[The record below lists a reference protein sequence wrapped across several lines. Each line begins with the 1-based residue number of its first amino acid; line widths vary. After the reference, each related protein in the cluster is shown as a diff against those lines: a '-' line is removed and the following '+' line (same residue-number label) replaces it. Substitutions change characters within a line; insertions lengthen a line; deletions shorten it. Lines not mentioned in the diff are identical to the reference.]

1 MGESKNVFGEV
12 LIPCSFEPLTG
23 FYRDGCCTTGEE
35 DRGKHTVC
43 AVMTDDFLTF
53 SASRGNDL
61 STPME
66 DFGFPGL
73 KAGDR
78 WCLCVD
84 RWVEAWEAGFAPKV
98 VLQSTEESALNYAP
112 LEVLKNSLLI
122 SLNLDVAIPMVQ

>member
-1 MGESKNVFGEV
+1 M
-12 LIPCSFEPLTG
+12 IPCSFEPLTG

-84 RWVEAWEAGFAPKV
+84 RWVEAWEAGSAPKV
-98 VLQSTEESALNYAP
+98 VLQSTEESALNYAS
-112 LEVLKNSLLI
+112 LEVLKKF
-122 SLNLDVAIPMVQ
+122 AIDLS

>member
-1 MGESKNVFGEV
+1 MSESKNVFGEV

-78 WCLCVD
+78 WWLCVD
-84 RWVEAWEAGFAPKV
+84 RWVEAWEAGSAPKV

-112 LEVLKNSLLI
+112 LEVLKKF
-122 SLNLDVAIPMVQ
+122 AIDLS

>member
-1 MGESKNVFGEV
+1 MSESKNVFGEV

-84 RWVEAWEAGFAPKV
+84 RWVEAWKAGSAPKV

-112 LEVLKNSLLI
+112 LEVLKKF
-122 SLNLDVAIPMVQ
+122 AIDLS

>member
-98 VLQSTEESALNYAP
+98 VLQSTEESALNYAS
-112 LEVLKNSLLI
+112 LEVLKKFAVDLS
-122 SLNLDVAIPMVQ
+122 

>member
-1 MGESKNVFGEV
+1 MGDSKNVFGEV

-35 DRGKHTVC
+35 DRGRHTVC
-43 AVMTDDFLTF
+43 AVMTDVFLTF

-84 RWVEAWEAGFAPKV
+84 RWVEAWEAGSAPKV

-112 LEVLKNSLLI
+112 LEVLKKFAVDLS
-122 SLNLDVAIPMVQ
+122 

>member
-1 MGESKNVFGEV
+1 MSESKNVFGEV

-23 FYRDGCCTTGEE
+23 SYRDGCCTTGEE

-84 RWVEAWEAGFAPKV
+84 RWVEAWEAGSAPKV

-112 LEVLKNSLLI
+112 LDVLKKFAVDLS
-122 SLNLDVAIPMVQ
+122 

>member
-1 MGESKNVFGEV
+1 MSESKNVFGEV
-12 LIPCSFEPLTG
+12 LVPCSFEPLTG

-84 RWVEAWEAGFAPKV
+84 RWVEAWEAGSAPKV

-112 LEVLKNSLLI
+112 LDVLKKFAVDLS
-122 SLNLDVAIPMVQ
+122 

>member
-1 MGESKNVFGEV
+1 MSESKNVFGEV

-84 RWVEAWEAGFAPKV
+84 RWVEAWEAGSAPKV

-112 LEVLKNSLLI
+112 LEVLKR
-122 SLNLDVAIPMVQ
+122 VAIDLS

>member
-1 MGESKNVFGEV
+1 MSESKNVFGEV

-35 DRGKHTVC
+35 DRGTHTVC

-98 VLQSTEESALNYAP
+98 VLQSTEESALNYAT
-112 LEVLKNSLLI
+112 LEVLKKFAVDLS
-122 SLNLDVAIPMVQ
+122 

>member
-1 MGESKNVFGEV
+1 MSESKNVFGEV

-35 DRGKHTVC
+35 DRGKHIVC

-84 RWVEAWEAGFAPKV
+84 RWVEAWEAGSAPKV

-112 LEVLKNSLLI
+112 LEVLKKF
-122 SLNLDVAIPMVQ
+122 AIDLS

>member
-1 MGESKNVFGEV
+1 MSESKNVFGEV

-43 AVMTDDFLTF
+43 AVMRDDFLTF

-84 RWVEAWEAGFAPKV
+84 RWVEAWEAGSAPKV

-112 LEVLKNSLLI
+112 LEVLKKF
-122 SLNLDVAIPMVQ
+122 AIDLS

>member
-1 MGESKNVFGEV
+1 MKDSKNVFGEA

-23 FYRDGCCTTGEE
+23 FYRDGCCSTGEE

-43 AVMTDDFLTF
+43 AVMTDDFLSF
-53 SASRGNDL
+53 SKAKGNDL

-66 DFGFPGL
+66 EFGFPGL

-78 WCLCVD
+78 WCLCVE

-98 VLQSTEESALNYAP
+98 IMQSTEESALNYAP
-112 LEVLKNSLLI
+112 MEILKEFAIDI
-122 SLNLDVAIPMVQ
+122 S

>member
-1 MGESKNVFGEV
+1 MSESKNVFGEV

-78 WCLCVD
+78 WCLCAL
-84 RWVEAWEAGFAPKV
+84 RWKHAQQANVAPKV
-98 VLQSTEESALNYAP
+98 VMEATNQAV
-112 LEVLKNSLLI
+112 LEVVPIEILKQHA
-122 SLNLDVAIPMVQ
+122 LDMA

>member
-1 MGESKNVFGEV
+1 MSESKNVFGEV

-84 RWVEAWEAGFAPKV
+84 RWVEAWEAGSAPKV
-98 VLQSTEESALNYAP
+98 VLQSTEESALNYTP
-112 LEVLKNSLLI
+112 LEVLKKF
-122 SLNLDVAIPMVQ
+122 AIDLS

>member
-1 MGESKNVFGEV
+1 MSESKNVFGEV

-43 AVMTDDFLTF
+43 AVMTDGFLTF

-98 VLQSTEESALNYAP
+98 ILQSTEESALNYAP
-112 LEVLKNSLLI
+112 LEVLKKFAVDLS
-122 SLNLDVAIPMVQ
+122 

>member
-1 MGESKNVFGEV
+1 MSESKNVFGEV
-12 LIPCSFEPLTG
+12 LFPCSFEPLTG

-112 LEVLKNSLLI
+112 LEVLKKFAVDLS
-122 SLNLDVAIPMVQ
+122 

>member
-1 MGESKNVFGEV
+1 MSESKNVFGEV

-98 VLQSTEESALNYAP
+98 VLQSTEESALNYAT
-112 LEVLKNSLLI
+112 LEVLKKFAVDLS
-122 SLNLDVAIPMVQ
+122 

>member
-1 MGESKNVFGEV
+1 MSESKNVFGEV

-84 RWVEAWEAGFAPKV
+84 RWVEAWEAGSAPKV

-112 LEVLKNSLLI
+112 LEVLKNF
-122 SLNLDVAIPMVQ
+122 AIDLS

>member
-1 MGESKNVFGEV
+1 MSESKNVFGEV

-73 KAGDR
+73 KDGDN
-78 WCLCVD
+78 WCVCATWFA
-84 RWVEAWEAGFAPKV
+84 RAVEAGKDCKIYLKRTNEKT
-98 VLQSTEESALNYAP
+98 LKIIP
-112 LEVLKNSLLI
+112 LEVLKKF
-122 SLNLDVAIPMVQ
+122 AIDLS

>member
-1 MGESKNVFGEV
+1 MSESKNVFGEV

-84 RWVEAWEAGFAPKV
+84 RWVEALEAGSAPKV

-112 LEVLKNSLLI
+112 LEVLKKF
-122 SLNLDVAIPMVQ
+122 AIDLS

>member
-1 MGESKNVFGEV
+1 MINDLNVLGEP
-12 LIPCSFEPLTG
+12 LQPCSMNPLTG

-84 RWVEAWEAGFAPKV
+84 RWVEAWEAGSAPKV

-112 LEVLKNSLLI
+112 LEVLKRF
-122 SLNLDVAIPMVQ
+122 AIDLS

>member
-1 MGESKNVFGEV
+1 MSESKNVFGEV

>member
-1 MGESKNVFGEV
+1 MSESKNVFGEV

-66 DFGFPGL
+66 DFGFPGV

-84 RWVEAWEAGFAPKV
+84 RWVEAWEAGSAPKV
-98 VLQSTEESALNYAP
+98 VLQSTEESALNYAS
-112 LEVLKNSLLI
+112 LEVLKKF
-122 SLNLDVAIPMVQ
+122 AIDLS

>member
-1 MGESKNVFGEV
+1 MSESKNVFGEV

-35 DRGKHTVC
+35 DLGKHTVC

-84 RWVEAWEAGFAPKV
+84 RWVEAWEAGSAPKV

-112 LEVLKNSLLI
+112 LEVLKKF
-122 SLNLDVAIPMVQ
+122 AIDLS

>member
-1 MGESKNVFGEV
+1 MSESKNVFGEV

-35 DRGKHTVC
+35 DRGRHTVC

-84 RWVEAWEAGFAPKV
+84 RWGEAWEAGFAPKV

-112 LEVLKNSLLI
+112 LEVLKKFAVDLS
-122 SLNLDVAIPMVQ
+122 

>member
-1 MGESKNVFGEV
+1 MGKIIPMSESKNVFGEV

-78 WCLCVD
+78 WCRCVD
-84 RWVEAWEAGFAPKV
+84 RWVEAWEAGSAPKV

-112 LEVLKNSLLI
+112 LDVLKKF
-122 SLNLDVAIPMVQ
+122 AIDLS

>member
-1 MGESKNVFGEV
+1 MSESKNVFGEV

-78 WCLCVD
+78 WCLSVD
-84 RWVEAWEAGFAPKV
+84 RWVEAWEAGSAPKV
-98 VLQSTEESALNYAP
+98 VLQSTEESAL
-112 LEVLKNSLLI
+112 SLI
-122 SLNLDVAIPMVQ
+122 HI